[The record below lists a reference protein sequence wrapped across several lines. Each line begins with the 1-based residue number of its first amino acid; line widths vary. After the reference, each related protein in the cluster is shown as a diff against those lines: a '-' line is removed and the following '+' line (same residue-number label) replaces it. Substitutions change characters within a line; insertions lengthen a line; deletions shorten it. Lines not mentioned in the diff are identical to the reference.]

1 MEYILIPT
9 KSKSETAFF
18 LDLLK
23 KMHKEVATISSDEL
37 EDVTFTKLMKKAEK
51 SGKGSLSKVKAHL
64 AKVAS
69 GK

>member
-1 MEYILIPT
+1 MEYILIPS

-23 KMHKEVATISSDEL
+23 KMHKEVSTVSAEEMEEI
-37 EDVTFTKLMKKAEK
+37 TFLKLMTQAES

-64 AKVAS
+64 TKVAA
-69 GK
+69 K

>member
-9 KSKSETAFF
+9 SSKSETSFF
-18 LDLLK
+18 LDLFK
-23 KMHKEVATISSDEL
+23 KMHKEISTFSSEEMEEL
-37 EDVTFTKLMKKAEK
+37 AFISALKESEK
-51 SGKGSLSKVKAHL
+51 SGKGSLSKVKSHL